1 MISTKHTFGNK
12 TLIDNFY
19 IHCQV
24 MKARCNNT
32 FSSMWS
38 ICCLLVKYISITQH
52 SKYMQFLKTLFSF
65 HAIQGKKSNKKKMGK
80 TTLANF
86 MLWYKTKN
94 SLINDDQH
102 TWFDDEA
109 TVVKRPPSTGV
120 VDEYDE
126 YWIWPWGEVWSWFRA
141 DDASWKQL
149 LKQSLERAPN
159 FVTFEF
165 HVMTQCGVKF
175 IARPKFL
182 TTKDMWNMWL
192 ARYEILIFEKP
203 F

>member
-1 MISTKHTFGNK
+1 
-12 TLIDNFY
+12 
-19 IHCQV
+19 

-32 FSSMWS
+32 FPSMWS

-52 SKYMQFLKTLFSF
+52 SKNMQFLKTLFSF
-65 HAIQGKKSNKKKMGK
+65 HANQGKKSNKKKGK
-80 TTLANF
+80 TTLANS

-94 SLINDDQH
+94 CLINDDQH

-149 LKQSLERAPN
+149 LRQSLERTPN
-159 FVTFEF
+159 FVTCVSCYEIVWNNSFS
-165 HVMTQCGVKF
+165 VKQNLLQDLD
-175 IARPKFL
+175 IH
-182 TTKDMWNMWL
+182 MWSMWL
-192 ARYEILIFEKP
+192 TKYERVSGIVL
-203 F
+203 